1 MIEAQNE
8 PWSHDLNFMY
18 EGCIM
23 LSQTYEIHEIS

>member
-8 PWSHDLNFMY
+8 PWSHDLSLMY

-23 LSQTYEIHEIS
+23 LSQTYEIYEIS